1 MALFSAAI
9 FYQVEI
15 RQDQRF
21 RLTFGGMKPVQLD
34 NNAHSKSFKSFVVI
48 VFNNLSELYA
58 VPTQRY
64 DIHGK
69 NNSNLQSVG
78 VGEAAEKVTKK

>member
-1 MALFSAAI
+1 M
-9 FYQVEI
+9 
-15 RQDQRF
+15 
-21 RLTFGGMKPVQLD
+21 
-34 NNAHSKSFKSFVVI
+34 I

>member
-34 NNAHSKSFKSFVVI
+34 NNAHSKSFVVI

-69 NNSNLQSVG
+69 NNSNPQSVG